1 MKFIEMKNITC
12 EIRNSL
18 NCLNRL
24 DMQKKR
30 LVNLKTTIKTIQT
43 KAQTEKDLE
52 KINRNSMTYG
62 TILSGLIE

>member
-24 DMQKKR
+24 DIQKKR
-30 LVNLKTTIKTIQT
+30 LVNLKTWQ
-43 KAQTEKDLE
+43 
-52 KINRNSMTYG
+52 
-62 TILSGLIE
+62 